1 MKFITTLN
9 HCTLLQAK
17 IKCLVIVINRSNH
30 LLHLLLKKNNTIVD
44 IEFLPR

>member
-9 HCTLLQAK
+9 YFILLQAN

-30 LLHLLLKKNNTIVD
+30 LLHSLLKKNNTIMD
-44 IEFLPR
+44 IEF